1 MSIILKLI
9 SVLLNNIN
17 KIFNYLYLN
26 AFPLLYSFMNL
37 IKALVMSSFNLVKFY
52 EDNDLKYYIYIENIK
67 EKIKKYLDS
76 DT

>member
-1 MSIILKLI
+1 MNIFMSIILKLI

-37 IKALVMSSFNLVKFY
+37 IKALVMLSFNLVKFY
-52 EDNDLKYYIYIENIK
+52 EDDDLSSMKLND
-67 EKIKKYLDS
+67 KIF
-76 DT
+76 